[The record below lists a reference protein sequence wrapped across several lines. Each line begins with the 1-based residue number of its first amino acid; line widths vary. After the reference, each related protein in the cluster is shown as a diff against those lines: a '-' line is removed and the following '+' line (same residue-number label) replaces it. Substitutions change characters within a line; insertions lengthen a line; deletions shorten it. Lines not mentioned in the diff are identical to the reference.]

1 MRGYHV
7 ATLIL
12 AYTAAC
18 TTSDR
23 VTDVFLV
30 HLFHSAYFPVSII
43 KEQRRVTRDGRD
55 LDKEVLFF
63 FLSPFF
69 PFFFLGRKG
78 LSRTWIP
85 TMDSSISNSRKTWQ
99 SGKLEARKPA
109 LRLDTTTRK

>member
-55 LDKEVLFF
+55 LDRRSSFF
-63 FLSPFF
+63 SFSFF
-69 PFFFLGRKG
+69 PLFLFR
-78 LSRTWIP
+78 
-85 TMDSSISNSRKTWQ
+85 
-99 SGKLEARKPA
+99 
-109 LRLDTTTRK
+109 

>member
-30 HLFHSAYFPVSII
+30 HLFHSARSPVSII
-43 KEQRRVTRDGRD
+43 KEQRRVRSLGRD
-55 LDKEVLFF
+55 LDEEEVSFLFSLFF
-63 FLSPFF
+63 LLPLLLF
-69 PFFFLGRKG
+69 G
-78 LSRTWIP
+78 
-85 TMDSSISNSRKTWQ
+85 
-99 SGKLEARKPA
+99 
-109 LRLDTTTRK
+109 

>member
-1 MRGYHV
+1 MGEIS
-7 ATLIL
+7 TGG
-12 AYTAAC
+12 
-18 TTSDR
+18 
-23 VTDVFLV
+23 
-30 HLFHSAYFPVSII
+30 PP
-43 KEQRRVTRDGRD
+43 
-55 LDKEVLFF
+55 F
-63 FLSPFF
+63 FLSLFF

>member
-30 HLFHSAYFPVSII
+30 HLFHSARSPVSII
-43 KEQRRVTRDGRD
+43 KEQRRVRSRDGRD
-55 LDKEVLFF
+55 LDEEEVSFLFSSF
-63 FLSPFF
+63 FSSSSSSCFWVGP
-69 PFFFLGRKG
+69 GA
-78 LSRTWIP
+78 SR
-85 TMDSSISNSRKTWQ
+85 
-99 SGKLEARKPA
+99 
-109 LRLDTTTRK
+109 